1 MQQYIYIYICTRMS
15 CYKPLM
21 GMIVMVV
28 NWIRCVGD
36 DPPSMSM
43 GCILRVMNQLSMD
56 IIYY

>member
-1 MQQYIYIYICTRMS
+1 MS
-15 CYKPLM
+15 WDKPLM
-21 GMIVMVV
+21 GTIVMVV

-56 IIYY
+56 IIYYSPM